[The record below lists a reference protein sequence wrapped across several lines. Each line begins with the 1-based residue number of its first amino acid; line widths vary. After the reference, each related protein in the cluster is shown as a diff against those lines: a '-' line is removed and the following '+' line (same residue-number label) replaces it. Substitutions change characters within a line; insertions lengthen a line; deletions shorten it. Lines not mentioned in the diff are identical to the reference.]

1 MVVESST
8 YSADY
13 DSTAVV
19 LRAVYGDSEENK
31 SFSKWTPSA
40 QLQIN
45 ITNPDAASYFEVGK
59 EYILD
64 FKLAE

>member
-13 DSTAVV
+13 DSTSVV

-31 SFSKWTPSA
+31 TFSKWTPSA
-40 QLQIN
+40 HLQIN
-45 ITNPDAASYFEVGK
+45 ITNPDASSYFEVGQ
-59 EYILD
+59 EYYLD
-64 FKLAE
+64 FNKVE